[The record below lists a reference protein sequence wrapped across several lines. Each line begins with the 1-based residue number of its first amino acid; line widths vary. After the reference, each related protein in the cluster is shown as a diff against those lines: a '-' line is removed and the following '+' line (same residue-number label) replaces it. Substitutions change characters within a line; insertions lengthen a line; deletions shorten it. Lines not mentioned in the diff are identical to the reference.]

1 MRVENETTSNVFL
14 IGDYEGLL
22 HEKAHAAID
31 QRPYRNILK
40 SYSVEGVQTF
50 TPIKRAERTALV
62 KQAINSLL
70 KTYEDY
76 KPEYVLQSR
85 EKWPLGH
92 NEYDFKSW
100 TDRGITGETIE
111 LIYNH
116 PDFGPQ
122 AVRAQVILGGNTMIT
137 QIADVSPNALKSAKV
152 QIFLDSITM
161 KDSVIRTNLTMNE
174 TWIPVTSPSKF
185 FSISV
190 PKEFSA
196 YYTQNPIIK
205 KTENSEVV
213 QTAFKDPIRQQTV
226 NYSGYGFK
234 SNKDFTFKEVEQFIG
249 EKFIKR
255 HGREPS
261 RIDFIKRIENNTPLL
276 YFEYPIQPT
285 IKFPKRNYVIL
296 RVYFKGPILFVQE
309 TIGHKDLVTSQLMH
323 NVNKLHYFD
332 P

>member
-1 MRVENETTSNVFL
+1 MRVENENKSNVFL

-22 HEKAHAAID
+22 HEKVHAAID

-50 TPIKRAERTALV
+50 TRIKKSERAPLV
-62 KQAINSLL
+62 KQAMNSLL
-70 KTYEDY
+70 ETYDKYEP
-76 KPEYVLQSR
+76 KYVLESR
-85 EKWPLGH
+85 TPWPP
-92 NEYDFKSW
+92 NPNDYNYKRW
-100 TDRGITGETIE
+100 VDRGITGEAVE

-122 AVRAQVILGGNTMIT
+122 AVRAKILLGGNTMIT

-152 QIFLDSITM
+152 RIFLDSITM
-161 KDSVIRTNLTMNE
+161 HDAVISTDLAMNDI
-174 TWIPVTSPSKF
+174 WIPIVSPSQF

-196 YYTQNPIIK
+196 YYAQKPLIK
-205 KTENSEVV
+205 KTINSEVI
-213 QTAFKDPIRQQTV
+213 QTTFKDPIRQQAV

-234 SNKDFTFKEVEQFIG
+234 SDKDFTFKEVEKFIG

-261 RIDFIKRIENNTPLL
+261 RVDFTKRIANNKPLL
-276 YFEYPIQPT
+276 YFKYPIQPT
-285 IKFPKRNYVIL
+285 VKDPTRNYVIL

-309 TIGHKDLVTSQLMH
+309 TIGHKDLVTSKFMH